1 MESIAGAVR
10 MRLLLADDQ
19 PRIRFALRALL
30 AQQSGLTVVGEAAD
44 AAELLAL
51 ARERCPD
58 LVLFG
63 WGLRG
68 LPAVEL
74 VPALRSLC
82 PHAYLIALSS
92 RLEVRQTALAAGAD
106 AFVSKMDPPG
116 QLLRVVGNCQ
126 HQARHE

>member
-1 MESIAGAVR
+1 

-30 AQQSGLTVVGEAAD
+30 AQQSGLTVVGEAVD
-44 AAELLAL
+44 AAELLTM

-58 LVLFG
+58 LVLLG

-68 LPAVEL
+68 LPAAEL
-74 VPALRSLC
+74 VLALRSLC

-116 QLLRVVGNCQ
+116 QLLRAIASCTQLAG
-126 HQARHE
+126 HK

>member
-1 MESIAGAVR
+1 

-30 AQQSGLTVVGEAAD
+30 AQQSGLTVVGEAVD
-44 AAELLAL
+44 AAELLTM

-58 LVLFG
+58 LVLLG

-68 LPAVEL
+68 LPAAEL
-74 VPALRSLC
+74 VLALRSLC

-116 QLLRVVGNCQ
+116 QLLRAIASCTQLTG
-126 HQARHE
+126 HK